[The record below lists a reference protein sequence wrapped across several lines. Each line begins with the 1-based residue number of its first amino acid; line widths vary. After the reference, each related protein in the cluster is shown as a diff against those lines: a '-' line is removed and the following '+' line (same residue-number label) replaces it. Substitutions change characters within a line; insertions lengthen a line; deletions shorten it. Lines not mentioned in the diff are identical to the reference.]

1 MKNIK
6 PIILSPTADILEPKL
21 TKKFTSLVNL
31 IFAAGKHS
39 LPDSL
44 VNHINSEIESISQ
57 FPGSTEATTKK
68 LAKFQKD
75 LLQKLEKEQNLVP
88 KNHYR
93 NMWLP
98 LGMVAVGL
106 PIGTAFG
113 LMMDNISLLAI
124 GLPIGIGIGVAFGSA
139 KDQKAK
145 KEGRQLDF
153 EVT

>member
-6 PIILSPTADILEPKL
+6 PITLPPTADILEPKL

-39 LPDSL
+39 LPESL
-44 VNHINSEIESISQ
+44 VNHINTEIDAISQ
-57 FPGSTEATTKK
+57 FPGSTEETAKK
-68 LAKFQKD
+68 LAVLRKN
-75 LLQKLEKEQNLVP
+75 LLQKLEKEYKLVP

-93 NMWLP
+93 NTWLP
-98 LGMVAVGL
+98 LGMAAFGL

-113 LMMDNISLLAI
+113 LMMNNISLLAI
-124 GLPIGIGIGVAFGSA
+124 GLPIGLSIGIAFGSA

-153 EVT
+153 EIT

>member
-39 LPDSL
+39 LPESL
-44 VNHINSEIESISQ
+44 INHINSEIDVISQ
-57 FPGSTEATTKK
+57 FPGSTEDTTKK
-68 LAKFQKD
+68 LAVFQKD
-75 LLQKLEKEQNLVP
+75 LLQKLEKEHKLVP

-93 NMWLP
+93 NMWIP
-98 LGMVAVGL
+98 LGMTAFGL

-113 LMMDNISLLAI
+113 LMMGNISLLAV
-124 GLPIGIGIGVAFGSA
+124 GLPIGLGVGAAFGSA
-139 KDQKAK
+139 QDQKAK

-153 EVT
+153 DVT

>member
-39 LPDSL
+39 LPESL
-44 VNHINSEIESISQ
+44 INHINSEIDVIGQ
-57 FPGSTEATTKK
+57 FPGSTEETTKK
-68 LAKFQKD
+68 LAVFQKD
-75 LLQKLEKEQNLVP
+75 LLQKLEKEHKLVP

-93 NMWLP
+93 NMWIP
-98 LGMVAVGL
+98 LGMTAFGL

-113 LMMDNISLLAI
+113 LMMGNISLLAV
-124 GLPIGIGIGVAFGSA
+124 GLPIGLGVGAAFGSA
-139 KDQKAK
+139 QDQKAK

-153 EVT
+153 DVT